1 MRTARTSTQPAIQ
14 PVSQLKVI
22 KPTKKF
28 CANRETA
35 VVLHGTV
42 RVGLL
47 LAGWLTLVVV
57 VVLLLLL
64 PWVPCIVVIVAGVSL
79 SFLRT
84 FYGFVS
90 TDLRWSMSGAAE
102 QQKREAKMLCSSNH
116 VPWSLGEGGCTNSKL
131 SACVCVSAGKKV
143 PQKNG
148 SAQLQTKPFHKGS
161 MEIIFPFLKF
171 SSL

>member
-1 MRTARTSTQPAIQ
+1 MQQPKSRLQFCKSLYVCVSNVLCLCVCVNTDKDKNESDKRNIADHHNSQKDEWLLRTARTRTSTQPASQ
-14 PVSQLKVI
+14 PVSQLKAI

-57 VVLLLLL
+57 LLLLLL
-64 PWVPCIVVIVAGVSL
+64 PWVPCFVVIVAGVSL

-84 FYGFVS
+84 FYAFVS

-102 QQKREAKMLCSSNH
+102 QH
-116 VPWSLGEGGCTNSKL
+116 
-131 SACVCVSAGKKV
+131 
-143 PQKNG
+143 
-148 SAQLQTKPFHKGS
+148 
-161 MEIIFPFLKF
+161 
-171 SSL
+171 